1 MVTIVEIP
9 PLSDVDDPNGWAVL
23 AENGLWSA
31 ELRRAFGYDDL
42 NNSDTAA
49 LRVAVPSSRT
59 RRQRWVAMLDP
70 SDRDSLVGAASV
82 TFALLDNTDV
92 ATFDVIV
99 APEQRR
105 RGIGTALLAALQQWV
120 RSQGRHT
127 LQTWVTP
134 PGQVAEDAPGAL
146 RPAEGSG
153 AVPADA
159 ASTRF
164 MLANGFTLEQV
175 EVHSV
180 LRVPVAPAVFD
191 PLEADAVAHA
201 GGYRLVTWQ
210 GGCPDEYVDDFAKLR
225 VAMVDAPSAGM
236 DISEEHWD
244 ADAIREIE
252 QRVREAGYVTMTT
265 AAQHEASGELVG
277 FTQLQRM
284 TERPASGLQED
295 TVVVGPHRGHRLGM
309 LLKTANLRRLARE
322 WPQVR
327 RIHTW
332 NADENDYMRSINIA
346 LGFRP
351 ESSEGA
357 WQKHL

>member
-23 AENGLWSA
+23 AVNGLWSA
-31 ELRRAFGYDDL
+31 ELRRVFGYDDL

-92 ATFDVIV
+92 PTFDVIV

-105 RGIGTALLAALQQWV
+105 RGI
-120 RSQGRHT
+120 
-127 LQTWVTP
+127 
-134 PGQVAEDAPGAL
+134 
-146 RPAEGSG
+146 
-153 AVPADA
+153 
-159 ASTRF
+159 
-164 MLANGFTLEQV
+164 
-175 EVHSV
+175 
-180 LRVPVAPAVFD
+180 D
-191 PLEADAVAHA
+191 PLEADAVAHCA
-201 GGYRLVTWQ
+201 GYRLVTWQ

-277 FTQLQRM
+277 FTRCS
-284 TERPASGLQED
+284 A
-295 TVVVGPHRGHRLGM
+295 
-309 LLKTANLRRLARE
+309 
-322 WPQVR
+322 
-327 RIHTW
+327 
-332 NADENDYMRSINIA
+332 
-346 LGFRP
+346 
-351 ESSEGA
+351 
-357 WQKHL
+357 